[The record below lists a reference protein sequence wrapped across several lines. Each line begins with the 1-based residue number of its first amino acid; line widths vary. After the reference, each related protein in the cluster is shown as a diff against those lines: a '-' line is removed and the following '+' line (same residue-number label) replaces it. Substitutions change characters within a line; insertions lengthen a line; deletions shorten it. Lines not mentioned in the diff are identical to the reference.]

1 VPGAARRAQRDDRV
15 FVLHAFA
22 RAADAGRRRGKAI
35 YANDCTRGAAMIRRT
50 LRYGNDDAQT
60 TRPLPGPAYFGVM
73 LLIWVPIV
81 FVLTQLYF
89 P

>member
-1 VPGAARRAQRDDRV
+1 
-15 FVLHAFA
+15 
-22 RAADAGRRRGKAI
+22 
-35 YANDCTRGAAMIRRT
+35 MIRRT
-50 LRYGNDDAQT
+50 LRYGNDDAQA